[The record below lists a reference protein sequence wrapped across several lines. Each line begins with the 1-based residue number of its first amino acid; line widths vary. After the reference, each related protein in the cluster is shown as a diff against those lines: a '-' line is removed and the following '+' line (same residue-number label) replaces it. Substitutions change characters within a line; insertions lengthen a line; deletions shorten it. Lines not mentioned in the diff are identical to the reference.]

1 MVSQQCILAFF
12 FKLCYVGFY
21 DPKFNQPCWII
32 LVNFLRIY
40 ILVLMNEMVYN
51 IHFIQ
56 TIAYV
61 VEFSSVVSLLF
72 LFVLSCLVDL
82 LIWDSRI
89 LISITI
95 VLDLFFF
102 FCTSFCFTHSHFLWL
117 LAYSV
122 IDYCDILVCFVPFVI
137 VCFLVNFFFLKF

>member
-95 VLDLFFF
+95 VLDLVFFVLAF
-102 FCTSFCFTHSHFLWL
+102 ASHILIFYDYLHTLSLIIATSWCVFSPLSLFVSWLTSFF
-117 LAYSV
+117 
-122 IDYCDILVCFVPFVI
+122 
-137 VCFLVNFFFLKF
+137 